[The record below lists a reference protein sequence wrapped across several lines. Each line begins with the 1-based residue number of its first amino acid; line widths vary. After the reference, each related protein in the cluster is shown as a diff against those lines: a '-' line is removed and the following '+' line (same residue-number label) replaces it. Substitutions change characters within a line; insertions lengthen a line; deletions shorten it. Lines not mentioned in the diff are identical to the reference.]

1 MSVRLYVGNLPN
13 ELENQELEAAFAE
26 AGEGVSTKLVTD
38 RKTGKCRGFGFVTVE
53 DESQVDAIIEKYNG
67 ITIRDVEIKVEKAQ
81 PRTEPAGSSKA
92 AGGGAKEGG
101 GTAAKKRGG
110 AKQRGPAAVSS
121 GGSDSIQPDP
131 RWASELEK
139 LKAMLAQNS

>member
-13 ELENQELEAAFAE
+13 ELENQELEAAFAD

-53 DESQVDAIIEKYNG
+53 DESKADAIIEKYNG
-67 ITIRDVEIKVEKAQ
+67 ITIKDAEIKVEKAQ
-81 PRTEPAGSSKA
+81 PRTEPAA
-92 AGGGAKEGG
+92 AKEGG
-101 GTAAKKRGG
+101 GSGAKKRGG
-110 AKQRGPAAVSS
+110 GGNKKRGPAVVSS
-121 GGSDSIQPDP
+121 GGSDSMQPDP

>member
-13 ELENQELEAAFAE
+13 ELENQELEAAFAD

-53 DESQVDAIIEKYNG
+53 DESKVDAIIEKYNG
-67 ITIRDVEIKVEKAQ
+67 ITIKDAEIKVEKAQ
-81 PRTEPAGSSKA
+81 PRTEPSA
-92 AGGGAKEGG
+92 GGAKEGG
-101 GTAAKKRGG
+101 GAKKRGG
-110 AKQRGPAAVSS
+110 GAKKRGPAVVSS
-121 GGSDSIQPDP
+121 GGSDSMQPDP

>member
-13 ELENQELEAAFAE
+13 ELENQELEAAFAD

-53 DESQVDAIIEKYNG
+53 DESKVDAIIEKYNG
-67 ITIRDVEIKVEKAQ
+67 ITIKDMEIKVEKAQ
-81 PRTEPAGSSKA
+81 PRTESAGT
-92 AGGGAKEGG
+92 KEGG
-101 GTAAKKRGG
+101 GGGANKKRGG
-110 AKQRGPAAVSS
+110 GGGGANKKRGPAVASS
-121 GGSDSIQPDP
+121 GGGSESMQPDP

>member
-13 ELENQELEAAFAE
+13 ELENQELEAAFAD

-53 DESQVDAIIEKYNG
+53 DESKVEAIIEKYNG
-67 ITIRDVEIKVEKAQ
+67 ITIKDVEIKVEKAQ
-81 PRTEPAGSSKA
+81 PRTEPASGS
-92 AGGGAKEGG
+92 KEGG
-101 GTAAKKRGG
+101 GGAKKRGG
-110 AKQRGPAAVSS
+110 GAKKRGPAVVSS
-121 GGSDSIQPDP
+121 GGGSDSMQPDP

>member
-13 ELENQELEAAFAE
+13 ELENQELEAAFAD

-53 DESQVDAIIEKYNG
+53 DESKVDAIIEKYNG
-67 ITIRDVEIKVEKAQ
+67 ITLKDVEIKVEKAQ
-81 PRTEPAGSSKA
+81 PRTES
-92 AGGGAKEGG
+92 AGGKEGG
-101 GTAAKKRGG
+101 GAKKRGG
-110 AKQRGPAAVSS
+110 GAKKRGPAVVSA
-121 GGSDSIQPDP
+121 GGSDSMQPDP
-131 RWASELEK
+131 RWANELEK